1 MGWPVPDIPERKMLP
16 EPVYRR
22 WIILLI
28 SMLTVGTLFIL
39 SVWNSATYWDIFIYG
54 VLPMLFLWLC
64 LFGIALNK
72 YEQSVAACISWES
85 ERQQVKQL
93 WQHWSQKQL
102 AIVGNVLFTP
112 EEKGMSVLLGPQEEI
127 PAYPKKARPLFSAS
141 RYSLSSIFHDIHQQL
156 TQQFP
161 DYRHYLHTIYV
172 LQPEK
177 WRGETVRQAIFHQWD
192 LVPERTNTL
201 NQIQSLYDERFD
213 GLILVVCL
221 QNWPENKPED
231 TSELVS
237 AQLISSSSFVRQ
249 HQIPV
254 IAGLGRVMPLEPEE
268 LEHNLDVLF
277 EYNQLDN
284 KQLQHVWVSGLDEGT
299 IENLMQYAEQHQWSL
314 PKKRPLHIIDHS
326 FGPTG
331 EFIFPVS
338 LAMLSEAAK
347 ETEQNH
353 LIIYQSAQYAQKK
366 SLCLIT
372 RKLYLRT

>member
-1 MGWPVPDIPERKMLP
+1 M
-16 EPVYRR
+16 
-22 WIILLI
+22 
-28 SMLTVGTLFIL
+28 
-39 SVWNSATYWDIFIYG
+39 
-54 VLPMLFLWLC
+54 
-64 LFGIALNK
+64 
-72 YEQSVAACISWES
+72 
-85 ERQQVKQL
+85 
-93 WQHWSQKQL
+93 
-102 AIVGNVLFTP
+102 
-112 EEKGMSVLLGPQEEI
+112 
-127 PAYPKKARPLFSAS
+127 
-141 RYSLSSIFHDIHQQL
+141 
-156 TQQFP
+156 
-161 DYRHYLHTIYV
+161 
-172 LQPEK
+172 
-177 WRGETVRQAIFHQWD
+177 RQAIFHQWD

-314 PKKRPLHIIDHS
+314 PKKRPLHMIDHS

-347 ETEQNH
+347 N
-353 LIIYQSAQYAQKK
+353 
-366 SLCLIT
+366 
-372 RKLYLRT
+372 

>member
-1 MGWPVPDIPERKMLP
+1 
-16 EPVYRR
+16 
-22 WIILLI
+22 
-28 SMLTVGTLFIL
+28 FIL

-314 PKKRPLHIIDHS
+314 PKKRPLHMIDHS

>member
-1 MGWPVPDIPERKMLP
+1 
-16 EPVYRR
+16 
-22 WIILLI
+22 
-28 SMLTVGTLFIL
+28 
-39 SVWNSATYWDIFIYG
+39 
-54 VLPMLFLWLC
+54 
-64 LFGIALNK
+64 
-72 YEQSVAACISWES
+72 
-85 ERQQVKQL
+85 
-93 WQHWSQKQL
+93 
-102 AIVGNVLFTP
+102 VLFTP

-127 PAYPKKARPLFSAS
+127 PTYPKKARPLFSAS
-141 RYSLSSIFHDIHQQL
+141 RYSLSSIFNDIHQQL

-172 LQPEK
+172 LQTEK
-177 WRGETVRQAIFHQWD
+177 WRGETVRLAIFHQWD
-192 LVPERTNTL
+192 LVPERISTL
-201 NQIQSLYDERFD
+201 DQIQSLYDEDFD
-213 GLILVVCL
+213 GLILVICL
-221 QNWPENKPED
+221 QNWPENKPEN

-237 AQLISSSSFVRQ
+237 AQLISSSSFVLQ

-254 IAGLGRVMPLEPEE
+254 IAGLGRVMPLDPEE

-299 IENLMQYAEQHQWSL
+299 IENLMQYAEQHQLSL
-314 PKKRPLHIIDHS
+314 PKKRPLHMIDHS

-347 ETEQNH
+347 ETEQNQ

>member
-1 MGWPVPDIPERKMLP
+1 
-16 EPVYRR
+16 
-22 WIILLI
+22 
-28 SMLTVGTLFIL
+28 
-39 SVWNSATYWDIFIYG
+39 YWDIFIYG
-54 VLPMLFLWLC
+54 ALPMLFLWLC
-64 LFGIALNK
+64 LFGITLNK

-85 ERQQVKQL
+85 EKQQVKQL

-102 AIVGNVLFTP
+102 AVVGNVLFTP
-112 EEKGMSVLLGPQEEI
+112 EEKGMCVFLGPQEEI

-141 RYSLSSIFHDIHQQL
+141 RYSLSSIFNDIHQQL
-156 TQQFP
+156 AQQFP
-161 DYRHYLHTIYV
+161 DYRHYLHTTYV

-192 LVPERTNTL
+192 LVPERISTID
-201 NQIQSLYDERFD
+201 QIQSLYDENFD

-221 QNWPENKPED
+221 QNWPENKPEN

-254 IAGLGRVMPLEPEE
+254 IAGLGRVMR
-268 LEHNLDVLF
+268 
-277 EYNQLDN
+277 
-284 KQLQHVWVSGLDEGT
+284 LDEGT

-314 PKKRPLHIIDHS
+314 PKKRPLHMIDHS

-372 RKLYLRT
+372 RKLYSRT